1 MNQLS
6 YTKIELTKRENK
18 MTKKLL
24 AKVGTYQNAQGET
37 KNDYVKLGVVIS
49 GDNGDFMLLDP
60 SVNLAGALIKQNVMN
75 MAEGKPQRDSVMVS
89 VFDGDNH
96 GHNQQQGG
104 FQQPQQQQG
113 GYQQAPQQGT
123 QGYGQGGPQAHPN
136 QSGGVPQNN
145 EPPF

>member
-1 MNQLS
+1 MNQKR

-89 VFDGDNH
+89 VFDSDNQ
-96 GHNQQQGG
+96 GQGQNQQTGG

-113 GYQQAPQQGT
+113 GYQQQGA
-123 QGYGQGGPQAHPN
+123 QGYGQGGPQSHPN
-136 QSGGVPQNN
+136 QSGGMPQNN
-145 EPPF
+145 DRPF